1 MEGFEILLAVTL
13 VVGVGLTTV
22 WVAATLLSVPY
33 WSMLGGY
40 ALITSLIRIVEWV
53 IGEFIGE

>member
-1 MEGFEILLAVTL
+1 MEGFEILLAATL
-13 VVGVGLTTV
+13 VAGVVLTTV
-22 WVAATLLSVPY
+22 WVTATLLSVPY

>member
-1 MEGFEILLAVTL
+1 MEGFQILLAAIL
-13 VVGVGLTTV
+13 VACIVLSIV

-53 IGEFIGE
+53 IGELIGE

>member
-1 MEGFEILLAVTL
+1 MEGFQILLAAIL
-13 VVGVGLTTV
+13 VAGIILTIV
-22 WVAATLLSVPY
+22 WVTATLLSVPY

>member
-1 MEGFEILLAVTL
+1 MEGFQILLAAIL
-13 VVGVGLTTV
+13 VACIILTIV

>member
-1 MEGFEILLAVTL
+1 MEGFEILLAATL
-13 VVGVGLTTV
+13 VAGVVLTIV